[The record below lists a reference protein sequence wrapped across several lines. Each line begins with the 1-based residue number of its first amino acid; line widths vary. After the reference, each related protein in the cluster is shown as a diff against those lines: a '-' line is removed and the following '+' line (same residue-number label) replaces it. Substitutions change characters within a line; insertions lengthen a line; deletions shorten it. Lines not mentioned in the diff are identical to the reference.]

1 MQMRKIILLFL
12 ALPLLGLAQN
22 KNLISASQYF
32 PKEGKARLFEKALAV
47 HAQKWHKGD
56 HKWRVSTIETGPDAG
71 GYLVVEGP
79 TNWEGID
86 KRGDLGDVHMKD
98 WETTV
103 QTLLSDRG
111 STMYL
116 TFREDLSTVQL
127 GDFSDK
133 TSVTHV
139 FFKPGYFSDV
149 QANLLLLKKV
159 WEADGATVAVYEASL
174 SGEPQFVIATRYK
187 QGLKERDV
195 VNPTAFPARFNKANG
210 EGSWAKYI
218 SMVKEGTAR
227 QWTEILYHKPE
238 MDSK

>member
-1 MQMRKIILLFL
+1 MKKIILLFL
-12 ALPLLGLAQN
+12 ALPLLGLSQN

>member
-1 MQMRKIILLFL
+1 MRKIILLFL
-12 ALPLLGLAQN
+12 ALPLLGLSQN

>member
-1 MQMRKIILLFL
+1 MRKIILLFL
-12 ALPLLGLAQN
+12 ALPLLGLSQN

-139 FFKPGYFSDV
+139 FFKPGYFGDV

>member
-12 ALPLLGLAQN
+12 ALPLLGLSQN
-22 KNLISASQYF
+22 KNVINASQYF

-47 HAQKWHKGD
+47 HAQKYHKGD

>member
-1 MQMRKIILLFL
+1 MRKIILLFL

>member
-47 HAQKWHKGD
+47 HAKKWHKGD

>member
-47 HAQKWHKGD
+47 HAKKWHKGD

-159 WEADGATVAVYEASL
+159 WEADGSTIAVYEASL

>member
-1 MQMRKIILLFL
+1 MQMRKVILLFL

-22 KNLISASQYF
+22 KNLISASRYF
-32 PKEGKARLFEKALAV
+32 PKEGKARLFEKALTV
-47 HAQKWHKGD
+47 HAQKYHKGD

-71 GYLVVEGP
+71 GYMVIEGP

-103 QTLLSDRG
+103 QTHLSDRT

-116 TFREDLSTVQL
+116 TFRENLSTVQQ
-127 GDFSDK
+127 GDYSDK

-139 FFKPGYFSDV
+139 FFKPGFFTDV

-159 WEADGATVAVYEASL
+159 WEADGSTIAVYEASL

-195 VNPTAFPARFNKANG
+195 VNPTAFPARFDKANG

-218 SMVKEGTAR
+218 SLVKQGTDR

>member
-139 FFKPGYFSDV
+139 FFKPGYFADV

-195 VNPTAFPARFNKANG
+195 VNPTAFPARFDKANG
-210 EGSWAKYI
+210 EGSWVKYI